1 METVGFEEAMKHVHS
16 GSKIYV
22 HGSASAPDSLLKAL
36 VERCQEI
43 EDVTLYHIEI
53 GGSLPHMKASMKG
66 RIRDV
71 SLFMGKSMRKYVA
84 DGSTDYLPIFLSD
97 IPWFI
102 REELKPD
109 VTFINVTPPDSHG
122 LVSLGPTVIG
132 IRSAIETSD
141 TVIAQLND
149 NVPRTFGDATVPTA
163 LIDYAVRDDQKL
175 FEENGAKITATERKI
190 AEHIEPLIPNRA
202 TIQAGVGSIPDAVMP
217 TLKGKKDLGIH
228 TELLSSGM
236 VDLIEDGTVTNRS
249 KNIDRNHSVATFS
262 KGTTSVYDFLNDN
275 PMVIMRSVDYTND
288 TATIRRNDYCVSIN
302 SAVEIDISGQV
313 AAESVGSRV
322 ISGVGGQMDFVR
334 GSSLSKGG
342 KAIIAMA
349 STTKRGE
356 SKIVPYLKQGAAVT
370 TTRNHV
376 QFVVTEQGIADLRG
390 KTLTERAREL
400 IAIAHPDHM
409 QDLTDYARKIL
420 PNL

>member
-1 METVGFEEAMKHVHS
+1 MEIVGFDEAMKHVHS
-16 GSKIYV
+16 GSKIYI

-36 VERCQEI
+36 VDRCQNI

-53 GGSLPHMKASMKG
+53 GGTLPHMKAEMKG

-71 SLFMGKSMRKYVA
+71 SLFLGKSMRKYVT

-132 IRSAIETSD
+132 IRSAIETSE

-149 NVPRTFGDATVPTA
+149 NVPRTFGDATVPKA

-175 FEENGAKITATERKI
+175 FEDKGAKITPTERKI
-190 AEHIEPLIPNRA
+190 AENVEPLIPNRA
-202 TIQAGVGSIPDAVMP
+202 TIQAGIGSIPDAIMP
-217 TLKGKKDLGIH
+217 MLKGKRDLGIH

-262 KGTTSVYDFLNDN
+262 KGTKSVYDFLNDN

-313 AAESVGSRV
+313 AAESIGSRV

-349 STTKRGE
+349 STTRRGE

-376 QFVVTEQGIADLRG
+376 QFVITEHGIADLRG

-400 IAIAHPDHM
+400 IAIAHPDHV
-409 QDLTDYARKIL
+409 QDLTQYAKKIL

>member
-1 METVGFEEAMKHVHS
+1 MDTVDFDEAMKHIHS
-16 GSKIYV
+16 GSRIYV
-22 HGSASAPDSLLKAL
+22 HGSASTPDSLLKAL
-36 VERCQEI
+36 VDRCSEI

-53 GGSLPHMKASMKG
+53 GGSLPHMKKEMRG

-71 SLFMGKSMRKYVA
+71 SLFVGKSMRKYVS

-102 REELKPD
+102 REELRPD
-109 VTFINVTPPDSHG
+109 VTFVSATPPDSHG
-122 LVSLGPTVIG
+122 FVSLGPTVIG
-132 IRSAIETSD
+132 IRAAIESSE

-149 NVPRTFGDATVPTA
+149 NVPRTFGDSTVPQSV
-163 LIDYAVRDDQKL
+163 IDYAVRRDEKL
-175 FEENGAKITATERKI
+175 VEEPGARVTETEVRI

-202 TIQAGVGSIPDAVMP
+202 TLQAGIGSIPDAVMP
-217 TLKGKKDLGIH
+217 MLKDKRDLGIH
-228 TELLSSGM
+228 TELLSLGM
-236 VDLIEDGTVTNRS
+236 INLIESGAVTNRN

-262 KGTTSVYDFLNDN
+262 KGPEYVYDFLDDN
-275 PMVIMRSVDYTND
+275 PMVQMRAVDYTND
-288 TATIRRNDYCVSIN
+288 TANIRKNDYTVSIN

-313 AAESVGSRV
+313 AAESIGSRI

-334 GSSLSKGG
+334 GASLSKGG

-349 STTKRGE
+349 STTSRGE
-356 SKIVPYLKQGAAVT
+356 SKIVPFLKQGAAVT

-376 QFVVTEQGIADLRG
+376 QFVVTEFGIADLRG

-400 IAIAHPDHM
+400 IAIAHPDHTES
-409 QDLTDYARKIL
+409 LESYARKIL
-420 PNL
+420 PNF